1 MGIVNSGANPKRIAG
16 HTHFPHAASPECSA
30 SPKKADEGSRGGGG
44 GGTPTKAK
52 NAISNAKSYI
62 ISIKFHPIPN

>member
-44 GGTPTKAK
+44 GGGDSDKGQK
-52 NAISNAKSYI
+52 CYFKR
-62 ISIKFHPIPN
+62 